1 MRYRPLLAIL
11 LALCLGVFAFRAEAA
26 KAPLTYDQ
34 IRNTGKAAICPS
46 VSDNARGR
54 IEVPTGGIPKADRC
68 LLPAR
73 AN

>member
-11 LALCLGVFAFRAEAA
+11 LALCLSVFAVPAKAA

-54 IEVPTGGIPKADRC
+54 IEVPRGDP
-68 LLPAR
+68 
-73 AN
+73 